1 MNFEQVEN
9 KNTTLP
15 SNFDLFFLGNLWGR
29 VGSRP
34 EMCQLLWVG

>member
-9 KNTTLP
+9 KNTTFP
-15 SNFDLFFLGNLWGR
+15 SNFDSFFKNLWGR